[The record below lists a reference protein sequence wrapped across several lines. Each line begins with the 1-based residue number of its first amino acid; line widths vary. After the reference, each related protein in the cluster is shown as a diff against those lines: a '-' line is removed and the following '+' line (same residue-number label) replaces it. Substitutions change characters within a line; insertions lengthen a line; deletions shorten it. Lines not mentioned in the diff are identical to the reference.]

1 MVETLGKLEIEG
13 NFCKL
18 IKGIIEKPT
27 VIILQYG
34 KMLFL

>member
-18 IKGIIEKPT
+18 TKGIIEKPYSYHFP
-27 VIILQYG
+27 IW
-34 KMLFL
+34 

>member
-18 IKGIIEKPT
+18 TKGNLT
-27 VIILQYG
+27 VIIFQYG